1 MELRKEKTW
10 ILIFLSVFI
19 AGIILTACAVVVID
33 PFFHYHA
40 PLTDRYYYRV
50 NSERNQ
56 NDGITRHFDYTGM
69 ITGTSHAENFK
80 ASEAEELFGGTFI
93 KIPYAGASYREIQ
106 ESVARAL
113 KRNTMATVV
122 IRALDIEYLLDSKD
136 NMRDDMGAFPSY
148 LYDED
153 LLNDI
158 CYVLNRNVIF
168 GRVCRMLSDKGRMD
182 FKPGIT
188 DFDNYAVWHVK
199 FPYGA
204 DKVCPDGIENPD
216 TGKQNHMS
224 DATRARLQESFRQNV
239 TDLAD
244 EYPEVEFIY
253 FLTPYSLA
261 WWRDMIIAG
270 TSRKWLEAEKILTE
284 EALLHP
290 NIRLFSW
297 NDRTDIIGDLDN
309 YIDKTHYGP
318 WISEQLLRFMQE
330 GEGLLTKENYEDF
343 FDREMDLHLT
353 FDYES
358 MMG

>member
-1 MELRKEKTW
+1 MNRQKEKSW
-10 ILIFLSVFI
+10 ILIFLSVFA
-19 AGIILTACAVVVID
+19 AGIVLTACAVVEID

-40 PLTDRYYYRV
+40 PLTDRYYYRL

-56 NDGITRHFDYTGM
+56 NDGITRHFDYTGL

-80 ASEAEELFGGTFI
+80 TSEAEALFGGRFI

-113 KRNTMATVV
+113 KRNPKTAVV
-122 IRALDIEYLLDSKD
+122 IRALDIEYLLDGKD
-136 NMRDDMGAFPSY
+136 NMREDMGVFPSY
-148 LYDED
+148 LYDDD

-158 CYVLNRNVIF
+158 RYVLNRNVVF
-168 GRVCRMLSDKGRMD
+168 SRACRMLSEKGRKD
-182 FKPGIT
+182 FMPGMT
-188 DFDNYAVWHVK
+188 DFDDYAVWHGM

-204 DKVCPDGIENPD
+204 EEVCPYGIENPD
-216 TGKQNHMS
+216 TVEQKQMS
-224 DATRARLQESFRQNV
+224 DKTRARLLEGIRQNI
-239 TDLAD
+239 TDLAKD
-244 EYPEVEFIY
+244 YPEVEFIY

-261 WWRDMIIAG
+261 WWRDMVAAG
-270 TSRKWLEAEKILTE
+270 TSRKWLEAERILAE

-318 WISEQLLRFMQE
+318 WISEQLLQYMQE
-330 GEGLLTKENYEDF
+330 GQGLLTNENCGDF
-343 FDREMDLHLT
+343 FDREMNLHLT

-358 MMG
+358 MMR